1 MTISLP
7 LLALLPSLSS
17 STASFHLM
25 IVPSLCSPSSGVGI
39 GTATPS
45 SSSSSSQLHQ
55 HHNQNQQQ
63 QHCSPLS
70 SSSCCSNS
78 SATTTT
84 AHNTTTTTS
93 AMAVPT
99 FATSATGGG
108 SGSAANV
115 SAGGTADHCRSTITD
130 ADHHHQPVKKIRRRR
145 PKEDKLLMPRRS
157 SLPQG
162 IMVKSDGTTTTTTTD
177 ALGGPCSVGSITV
190 MDEMNG
196 GIVKMEGVVEQHH
209 QQQQQLQFQSPS
221 LLSCSTTTPISNN
234 NTSNES
240 ISSSGSGA
248 GGGGCAET
256 CVMPSS
262 ARDAQCQQF
271 VMQHQQQQHQM
282 QQQSSPPALLHEQRR
297 QAASML
303 VEDLNTLM
311 ECDDEGGPGD
321 QRQKKCR
328 VCGDSATGYNFN
340 VISCESCK
348 AFFRRNALRPKE
360 FKCPYSNECEITALS
375 RRFCQKCRLRKCFEV
390 GMKKEWILSDEQLKR
405 RKNARIKCQQQ
416 QQHPNGGGIAR
427 EHQHNNHNNQH
438 QHHQQNHHLAIDQ
451 QQLTPTTTPVSSVA
465 SSGATG
471 GAVHTPGSVGS
482 AIGGVG
488 GGGGTPNCFDLT
500 TSISQP
506 PLPTATTTAGANSS
520 NSNNNSFS
528 PPQNLFYHN
537 NHNNNV
543 VGMPGSGMAQ
553 PQQHSPSLAS
563 MLNHNSNSS
572 AGASPLALAALSALM
587 AGASPAGGGQLST
600 AENSPLGSAL
610 AAIGN
615 SPRGGGTAS
624 AMGCFDANKVSPC
637 SIGVQSPPPILP
649 IIDPN
654 QQRGFLTQQQQQL
667 LLQTVFSGAAAAAAA
682 AQATT
687 GGGTNASTLA
697 NAAIALARG
706 GHTQQAVAA
715 LQQLQQQQQQVA
727 AQQQNGN
734 NSNTSSSGLSP
745 LIIDQCHRLMMLGQQ
760 QQHQPYNAAATIG
773 KGSPPTASLIK
784 AGPTVVNTV
793 PGSGGGGGTFNHH
806 KQHRQQ
812 ISPTSAVTVLPS
824 ALSSYGSG
832 VAAGDTVSGTE
843 QLPPTTPTGISGGG
857 IAGDHQSSPAS
868 VMLAHFQRMDPRQ
881 KNEAL
886 QRHIQNTVQDELNM
900 SRSPPADSSPSS
912 RSTPTSG
919 GGTMPLPPFIAAAG
933 INDHHYP
940 AKANSA
946 AFGGNDTAGTG
957 AVVPTSSTASS
968 PAQPGATTAATTPT
982 TANAVPSIVFKDLRA
997 FQLNS
1002 LELRDVE
1009 TVKAAFSLM
1018 EDELRKSA
1026 ANNMAG
1032 PCKNIAELMLLLE
1045 TMLRRMV
1052 KVVKKLPAFNELS
1065 QSGRFALMK
1074 DAIIDML
1081 TVRGAVSVDVE
1092 NECWK
1097 RPLISNCEIRL
1108 NFNILD
1114 QMLNGSMQTR
1124 RVTGFYKQLHQTLMK
1139 DQMANN
1145 LVILIMMFNHHIN
1158 TDLSAE
1164 DKSAAVK
1171 HHATYTELLKRYLE
1185 SIYGPEEA
1193 RQIYETVP
1201 KAFVM
1206 LNIVTEKA
1214 KELFRARVPTED
1226 EKMLKHIKLAAEIFP
1241 TKADENKEKEEK
1253 QQNKQQ
1259 MAAEEGK
1266 SNGGEDQTEA
1276 AAAKDGGIGTIKVPP
1291 KSSEKD
1297 QKAVPSAVAAAVVML
1312 KQEQQEEEEMDQQQQ
1327 QQIQ

>member
-1 MTISLP
+1 M
-7 LLALLPSLSS
+7 
-17 STASFHLM
+17 
-25 IVPSLCSPSSGVGI
+25 
-39 GTATPS
+39 
-45 SSSSSSQLHQ
+45 
-55 HHNQNQQQ
+55 
-63 QHCSPLS
+63 
-70 SSSCCSNS
+70 
-78 SATTTT
+78 
-84 AHNTTTTTS
+84 
-93 AMAVPT
+93 
-99 FATSATGGG
+99 
-108 SGSAANV
+108 
-115 SAGGTADHCRSTITD
+115 
-130 ADHHHQPVKKIRRRR
+130 
-145 PKEDKLLMPRRS
+145 
-157 SLPQG
+157 
-162 IMVKSDGTTTTTTTD
+162 
-177 ALGGPCSVGSITV
+177 
-190 MDEMNG
+190 
-196 GIVKMEGVVEQHH
+196 
-209 QQQQQLQFQSPS
+209 
-221 LLSCSTTTPISNN
+221 
-234 NTSNES
+234 
-240 ISSSGSGA
+240 
-248 GGGGCAET
+248 
-256 CVMPSS
+256 
-262 ARDAQCQQF
+262 
-271 VMQHQQQQHQM
+271 
-282 QQQSSPPALLHEQRR
+282 SSPQ
-297 QAASML
+297 ML
-303 VEDLNTLM
+303 E
-311 ECDDEGGPGD
+311 
-321 QRQKKCR
+321 
-328 VCGDSATGYNFN
+328 
-340 VISCESCK
+340 
-348 AFFRRNALRPKE
+348 
-360 FKCPYSNECEITALS
+360 
-375 RRFCQKCRLRKCFEV
+375 
-390 GMKKEWILSDEQLKR
+390 
-405 RKNARIKCQQQ
+405 CQQQ

-727 AQQQNGN
+727 AQQQNSN

-784 AGPTVVNTV
+784 SWPN
-793 PGSGGGGGTFNHH
+793 
-806 KQHRQQ
+806 
-812 ISPTSAVTVLPS
+812 
-824 ALSSYGSG
+824 SS
-832 VAAGDTVSGTE
+832 T
-843 QLPPTTPTGISGGG
+843 PTTPTGISGGG

-886 QRHIQNTVQDELNM
+886 QRHIQNTVPGKNNWKKLRSSVLSLTRPFFDQFSWDIKRTLIIRRAKLANYGKDELNM

-946 AFGGNDTAGTG
+946 AFGGNDTAGT
-957 AVVPTSSTASS
+957 
-968 PAQPGATTAATTPT
+968 AQPGATTAATTPT

-1009 TVKAAFSLM
+1009 NSESGFFINGGRIAQECCQQHGGT
-1018 EDELRKSA
+1018 
-1026 ANNMAG
+1026 
-1032 PCKNIAELMLLLE
+1032 CKNIAELMLLLE

-1241 TKADENKEKEEK
+1241 TEADENKEKEEK